1 MKRYAIPVLGVLNVA
16 LLAVLASLW
25 LNPDGS
31 LRNAR
36 WIAPVPVTNDY
47 LQMLPA
53 LPERESVDTNRFLA
67 LLERPLFQLT
77 RRPPPPPPPP
87 SAAAAP
93 EAVDNLSTAQLSG
106 VVAGEKTASIIIT
119 MAGKARRVRLNDSV
133 DGWMLQSIQGRSVT
147 FSSGSQ
153 TRVLQLPRAA
163 VTNFSGSTLPVP
175 VTPMPQMPLPSAPL
189 QQSATQVTPP
199 PAPAPATP
207 PATATDAPSTPP
219 RRSRF
224 SSGPQ

>member
-1 MKRYAIPVLGVLNVA
+1 MKRYATPILGVLNVA
-16 LLAVLASLW
+16 LLVVLAALW
-25 LNPDGS
+25 LNSDGS

-36 WIAPVPVTNDY
+36 WVEPVPVTNDY

-53 LPERESVDTNRFLA
+53 LPERQSVDTNRFLA

-77 RRPPPPPPPP
+77 RRPPPPSPPAPT
-87 SAAAAP
+87 AAAP
-93 EAVDNLSTAQLSG
+93 EAIDNLSTAQLSG

-119 MAGKARRVRLNDSV
+119 MAGKARRVRLKDSV

-147 FSSGSQ
+147 FSSGGQ

-163 VTNFSGSTLPVP
+163 VASFSGTALPVP
-175 VTPMPQMPLPSAPL
+175 AAPIPPKPSAPPE
-189 QQSATQVTPP
+189 QSISQV
-199 PAPAPATP
+199 TP
-207 PATATDAPSTPP
+207 PATAADASPKPP

>member
-1 MKRYAIPVLGVLNVA
+1 MKRYVITFLVALNVA
-16 LLAVLASLW
+16 LLVVLAALW
-25 LNPDGS
+25 LNSDGS

-36 WIAPVPVTNDY
+36 WVAPVPVTNDY

-53 LPERESVDTNRFLA
+53 LPERQSVDTNRFLA

-77 RRPPPPPPPP
+77 RRPPPPPPPAP
-87 SAAAAP
+87 TAAAP

-199 PAPAPATP
+199 PAPATP

>member
-1 MKRYAIPVLGVLNVA
+1 MKRYAMTALVVVNVA
-16 LLAVLASLW
+16 LLAILAALW

-31 LRNAR
+31 LRNVR
-36 WIAPVPVTNDY
+36 WVAPTPITNDY

-53 LPERESVDTNRFLA
+53 LPERQSVDTNRFLA

-77 RRPPPPPPPP
+77 RRPPPPPPPSP
-87 SAAAAP
+87 TAVAP

-106 VVAGEKTASIIIT
+106 VVIGEQTASIIIT

-133 DGWMLQSIQGRSVT
+133 DGWKLQSIQGRSVT
-147 FSSGSQ
+147 FASGSQ
-153 TRVLQLPRAA
+153 TRMLQLPRAA
-163 VTNFSGSTLPVP
+163 VASFSGTALPVHVAPIPPTPSAPPEQSTSP
-175 VTPMPQMPLPSAPL
+175 VTP
-189 QQSATQVTPP
+189 
-199 PAPAPATP
+199 PANAAEASPK
-207 PATATDAPSTPP
+207 PP

>member
-1 MKRYAIPVLGVLNVA
+1 MKRYVITFLVALNVA
-16 LLAVLASLW
+16 LLVVLAALW
-25 LNPDGS
+25 LNSDGS

-36 WIAPVPVTNDY
+36 WVAPVPVTNDY

-53 LPERESVDTNRFLA
+53 LPERQSVDTNRFLA

-77 RRPPPPPPPP
+77 RRPPPPPPPAP
-87 SAAAAP
+87 SAAAS

>member
-1 MKRYAIPVLGVLNVA
+1 MKRYVITFLVVLNVA
-16 LLAVLASLW
+16 LLVVLAALW
-25 LNPDGS
+25 LNSDGS

-36 WIAPVPVTNDY
+36 WVAPVPVTNDY

-53 LPERESVDTNRFLA
+53 LPERQSVDTNRFLA

-77 RRPPPPPPPP
+77 RRPPPPPPPAP
-87 SAAAAP
+87 TAAAS

-119 MAGKARRVRLNDSV
+119 MAGKARRARLNDSV

-147 FSSGSQ
+147 FSSGGQ

-175 VTPMPQMPLPSAPL
+175 VTPMPQIPPPSAPP

-199 PAPAPATP
+199 PAPATS